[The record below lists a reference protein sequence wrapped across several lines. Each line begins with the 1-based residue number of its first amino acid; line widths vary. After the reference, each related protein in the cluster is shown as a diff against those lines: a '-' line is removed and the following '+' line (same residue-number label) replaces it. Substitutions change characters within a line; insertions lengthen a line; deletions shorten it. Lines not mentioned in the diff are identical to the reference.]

1 MIAQVPG
8 YGIYP
13 GIQFTLPFKLVD
25 IIKHP
30 DKRFLGYILRFFFIP
45 QHSVSQGKYLAA
57 KFLVKI
63 SKACGIPT
71 FEVID

>member
-1 MIAQVPG
+1 
-8 YGIYP
+8 
-13 GIQFTLPFKLVD
+13 VD